1 MSATIQITVPGLLA
15 DCLGGTRHGSV
26 QADTIE
32 GTLAAMLA
40 KHPLLRRHIYDDT
53 GTQRQHVLLFFN
65 GENLAWIKDR
75 SAPVRDGD
83 RLDVIQAVS
92 GG

>member
-15 DCLGGTRHGSV
+15 DCLGGKRRASIE
-26 QADTIE
+26 ADSID
-32 GTLAAMLA
+32 GAVKAMIQ
-40 KHPLLRRHIYDDT
+40 KFPLLKPHIYDDS
-53 GTQRQHVLLFFN
+53 GAQRQHVLLFFN
-65 GENLAWIKDR
+65 DENLSWIKDR
-75 SAPVRDGD
+75 SVAVRDGD

>member
-1 MSATIQITVPGLLA
+1 MSANVEITVPGLLA
-15 DCLGGTRHGSV
+15 DCLGGKRRASIEA
-26 QADTIE
+26 QTIDGAIE
-32 GTLAAMLA
+32 SMIA
-40 KHPLLRRHIYDDT
+40 KFPLLRPHIYDDT
-53 GTQRQHVLLFFN
+53 GAQRQHVLLFFN

>member
-1 MSATIQITVPGLLA
+1 MSAKIEITVPGLLA
-15 DCLGGTRHGSV
+15 DCLGGKRRASIE
-26 QADTIE
+26 AESIE
-32 GTLAAMLA
+32 GAIGAML
-40 KHPLLRRHIYDDT
+40 KKFPLLKPHIYDDT
-53 GTQRQHVLLFFN
+53 GAQRQHVLLFFN

-75 SAPVRDGD
+75 TAPVRDGD